1 MSYLQKIFVDNIA
14 KQLNIQQLKQSDIA
28 KRTGIEQSR
37 FSRIAN
43 GKVEPGI
50 FTIEKIADGLGISAS
65 ELLLDGSNPDPLLN
79 ERLLKIESLNTYDQK
94 LIDAL
99 IESLYEKSQLEKLQN
114 VKMKKRLEELGAIR
128 DSTSLI

>member
-1 MSYLQKIFVDNIA
+1 MSYLHKIFLQNID
-14 KQLNIQQLKQSDIA
+14 KQIKAQNLKQGDIA
-28 KRTGIEQSR
+28 KKAGIGQSR

-50 FTIEKIADGLGISAS
+50 QTIEKIASSLGISAS
-65 ELLLDGSNPDPLLN
+65 ELLMDTSNPDPLLN

-99 IESLYEKSQLEKLQN
+99 IESFYEKSQMEKLQN

-128 DSTSLI
+128 DST